1 MKEYLKMILFVLIM
15 GAITSG
21 VLIGM
26 DQLTAER
33 IAANESAEIKT
44 TIMDTYGIAYTPAN
58 LHEVFEE
65 QIEVVESG
73 NFTFYIDKVSGAISY
88 EFLGGGVWGPISGV
102 ITLEADFLTIRE
114 ITVLDQ
120 EETPGLGGRI
130 AEEDILD
137 RFDGLV
143 LILNADE
150 GSYGSPRYIQINK
163 NTADN
168 ATNEIDAIAGATRT
182 SERFEAIFNT
192 TYEAA
197 KAAWDAR

>member
-44 TIMDTYGIAYTPAN
+44 TIMDSYGIAYTTTN
-58 LHEVFEE
+58 LHEVFQE
-65 QIEVVESG
+65 QVEVVSSG
-73 NFTFYIDKVSGAISY
+73 DFTFYVDKVSGAVSY

-102 ITLEADFLTIRE
+102 ITLESDFQTIRE

-130 AEEDILD
+130 AEEDILG
-137 RFDGLV
+137 RFVGLV
-143 LILNADE
+143 LVLNADE
-150 GSYGSPRYIQINK
+150 GSYGSPRYLQINK

-168 ATNEIDAIAGATRT
+168 AANEIDSIAGATRT
-182 SERFEAIFNT
+182 SERFEVIFNT